1 MPMLWVYGHNKYFN
15 SVNAMQCN
23 AMQYNAMQCN
33 AMQCNAMQCNAMQCN
48 AMQCNKYIS
57 VYFIIIL
64 SELEAIIKPF
74 SAKNGYGIY

>member
-1 MPMLWVYGHNKYFN
+1 
-15 SVNAMQCN
+15 
-23 AMQYNAMQCN
+23 MQCN

-74 SAKNGYGIY
+74 SAKNGYGIYWLVLLFKAYIELTHSMCSFFFNYLFFT